1 MKCSIKT
8 EGKKKMTVMMQKSYK
23 DTYPNI
29 SIIIL
34 INLRSLNHQF
44 KEIYVWLFLH
54 SGEMEIY
61 KNKLEC
67 FQG

>member
-44 KEIYVWLFLH
+44 KEIYV
-54 SGEMEIY
+54 
-61 KNKLEC
+61 
-67 FQG
+67 

>member
-1 MKCSIKT
+1 
-8 EGKKKMTVMMQKSYK
+8 MMQKSYK

-54 SGEMEIY
+54 FGEMEIY

>member
-34 INLRSLNHQF
+34 MNLRSLNHQF

-54 SGEMEIY
+54 FGEMEIY